1 MSEQALLRI
10 APPPA
15 HSRLR
20 EAEESLAAV
29 LAELEAL
36 DAELDTL
43 GLELERFAHRYEQ
56 ALGTLDSQV
65 EHVERALRRLR
76 LLQDTVAELT
86 RRLEAPAAAEGAA
99 RGTRRRQVRAIPH
112 RPPAPPAAEL
122 PEGEPPEEAAEEEA
136 LEEEVPERESQA
148 QQLKRL
154 HRRLA
159 RLLHPDL
166 AQDEAERVRLGELMA
181 RVNAAYE
188 AGDLTGL
195 ELFAAR
201 LGTGEPLETLTEEER
216 LAHVERRLATLRVAA
231 SSLRQQRERLRGTA
245 TGRLYQEHL
254 ERQAEG
260 RDSLEEA
267 RAELEEELA
276 ELGED
281 VRARLVALER
291 AVRALSTQRS
301 RHMSTLAGSGG
312 KGRRLKAFDPVLES
326 ALVRK
331 GVVRLARQRATP
343 AARELARHLEELAV
357 QAPWQVVLTL
367 MAFFAEVAGRPPPG
381 LALAEAWEERYR
393 VLCEWV
399 PLEGAPAWA
408 QALGRLP
415 RHLELG
421 LRVQKEE
428 VRSGVQLREAELVAA
443 VPLALERADVAA
455 LGRHVL
461 AVVGPREACRRCG
474 QEGYLLHLLR
484 TRGLDERHGQLCP
497 HCFGVQK
504 SYWLYSLSEGLEAL
518 QPHVLRLG
526 MVAEQVVRLA
536 GASIGFQL
544 LPEER
549 AALTAEGLRQRLVE
563 LYLVPYGV
571 ELTAEHLRL
580 VQGGRELAAAAAVV
594 PEGVVVLR
602 LAPEAGTT
610 ERELL
615 ELLRS
620 RIERRF
626 RPEAEK

>member
-1 MSEQALLRI
+1 VSEQALLRI

-20 EAEESLAAV
+20 EAEERLATV

-36 DAELDTL
+36 DGELDTL

-56 ALGTLDSQV
+56 ALGARDSQV

-86 RRLEAPAAAEGAA
+86 RRLEEPPAEGATQ
-99 RGTRRRQVRAIPH
+99 GTRRRQVRAIPH
-112 RPPAPPAAEL
+112 RPPVPPAAEL
-122 PEGEPPEEAAEEEA
+122 PAGERPEEETPEEVAAAEEA
-136 LEEEVPERESQA
+136 VPERESQA

-201 LGTGEPLETLTEEER
+201 LGTGESLDTLTEEER
-216 LAHVERRLATLRVAA
+216 LAHVERRLATLKVAA
-231 SSLRQQRERLRGTA
+231 SSLRQQRERLLSTA
-245 TGRLYQEHL
+245 TGRLYEEHV

-267 RAELEEELA
+267 RAELEEELE

-291 AVRALSTQRS
+291 AVRGLSTQRS
-301 RHMSTLAGSGG
+301 RYMSTLAGSGG
-312 KGRRLKAFDPVLES
+312 KGRKLKAFDPVLES

-367 MAFFAEVAGRPPPG
+367 MAFCAEVAGRPPPG
-381 LALAEAWEERYR
+381 LASAEAWEERYR

-399 PLEGAPAWA
+399 PLEGAPEWA

-428 VRSGVQLREAELVAA
+428 VRFGVQLRERELVAA

-563 LYLVPYGV
+563 LYLAPYGV
-571 ELTAEHLRL
+571 ELAAEHVRL
-580 VQGGRELAAAAAVV
+580 VQGGRELAAEEVV

-626 RPEAEK
+626 RPEK